1 MKTRLIILFLFAI
14 SGLLSAGFAYGTSVQ
29 NDVSVKASTGGN
41 SSGGTTNNGSG
52 EASVFIETKVDGEVV
67 HHIEETKQS
76 EAGEPIEIEK
86 RLEYIAENV
95 SIQTQ
100 ANTQIHSETGEIHS
114 ELQTHEQQVE
124 EDQPAESQGEN
135 QAGQEDT
142 DNTESKSLISSIVEF
157 FRNLFSGF
165 FA

>member
-67 HHIEETKQS
+67 HHIEETQQS

-86 RLEYIAENV
+86 
-95 SIQTQ
+95 
-100 ANTQIHSETGEIHS
+100 
-114 ELQTHEQQVE
+114 QVE
-124 EDQPAESQGEN
+124 YNSDAVEIKSDVQASASTTTNKEKVEEEETPAQSLPLAGNEAGPPQSGE
-135 QAGQEDT
+135 ASLGG
-142 DNTESKSLISSIVEF
+142 ESKPLIARLVEWVQSI
-157 FRNLFSGF
+157 FSWF
-165 FA
+165 LA